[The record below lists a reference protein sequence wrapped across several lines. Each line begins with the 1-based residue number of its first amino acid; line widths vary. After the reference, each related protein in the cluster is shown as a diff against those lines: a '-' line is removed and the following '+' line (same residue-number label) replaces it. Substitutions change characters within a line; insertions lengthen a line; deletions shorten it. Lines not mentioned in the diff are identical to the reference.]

1 MTSWG
6 SFPNQQ
12 VTEQISCSMADQ
24 DKSNNLFD
32 GSGLMD
38 RTQIYAQRKSAG
50 QSARRVHSRNFDPA
64 GKRYII
70 PQYGKRAARRKEAAA
85 YIRDTLITIILVGI
99 IITLLRTFVITQYI
113 IPSSSME
120 DTLPVGSQVLA
131 NKLMRGEPSLKRG
144 HIIVFKDTHGW
155 LSSSESSS
163 TQGGLAGLFN
173 KITGNKN
180 GDRYLIKRIIGLPG
194 DTVACEGAGHPITV
208 NGQPINESSYLK
220 PGTDP
225 SDVAFT
231 VRVTAGNIFVMGD
244 NRSNSADSRY
254 HTDDGNNGLVPMSA
268 VTGVAVAVIWPV
280 SQWRGLTGGTKVFD
294 NVPIPYNS

>member
-1 MTSWG
+1 
-6 SFPNQQ
+6 
-12 VTEQISCSMADQ
+12 MADQ

-50 QSARRVHSRNFDPA
+50 QSARRVHSRNYDPA

-70 PQYGKRAARRKEAAA
+70 PQYSKRAARKKEAAA
-85 YIRDTLITIILVGI
+85 YIRDTLIT
-99 IITLLRTFVITQYI
+99 
-113 IPSSSME
+113 
-120 DTLPVGSQVLA
+120 
-131 NKLMRGEPSLKRG
+131 
-144 HIIVFKDTHGW
+144 IIVFKDTHGW

-163 TQGGLAGLFN
+163 TQGGFAGLFN

-180 GDRYLIKRIIGLPG
+180 DDRYLIKRVIGLPG